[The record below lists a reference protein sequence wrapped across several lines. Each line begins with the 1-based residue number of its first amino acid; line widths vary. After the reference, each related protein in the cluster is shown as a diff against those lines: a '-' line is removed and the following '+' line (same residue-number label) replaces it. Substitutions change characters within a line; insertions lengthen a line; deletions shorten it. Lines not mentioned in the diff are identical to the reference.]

1 MIFFITSEV
10 VLTEGFSCGMHF
22 YADATVMFSELMYTF
37 EEGVPDFDVCVMVVG
52 ESDDS
57 TCPVEFSIQITV
69 NMNGMYMV
77 VLKFFY

>member
-10 VLTEGFSCGMHF
+10 VLTEAFSCGMYF
-22 YADATVMFSELMYTF
+22 YADATVMFTELTYMF
-37 EEGVPDFDVCVMVVG
+37 MEGDSDFDVCVTVDG

-69 NMNGMYMV
+69 NFTNMNGMCMV
-77 VLKFFY
+77 VL